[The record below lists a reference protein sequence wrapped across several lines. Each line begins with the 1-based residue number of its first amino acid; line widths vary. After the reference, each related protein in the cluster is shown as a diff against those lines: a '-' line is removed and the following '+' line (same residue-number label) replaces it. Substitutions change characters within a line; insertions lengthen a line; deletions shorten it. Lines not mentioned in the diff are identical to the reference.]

1 MYHVIPE
8 MVDSN
13 PHTKRTETFTAPESG
28 FLWLADVERFEEWD
42 KSEKHVTWET
52 LKNTQK
58 TSETSSSKKGVTQ
71 HHTRLHIS
79 NTSNN
84 PQPQK
89 RTKKRDNT
97 QRSPNLGTHSTL
109 INNQLHSD
117 GEGVMWET
125 WQRKVK
131 LGDGQPYAVFD
142 IVDSLPLDA
151 VSWRVFHH
159 HSNSRSDRI
168 GQC

>member
-1 MYHVIPE
+1 MGNTKEYPE
-8 MVDSN
+8 NVWN
-13 PHTKRTETFTAPESG
+13 IV
-28 FLWLADVERFEEWD
+28 L
-42 KSEKHVTWET
+42 
-52 LKNTQK
+52 Q
-58 TSETSSSKKGVTQ
+58 KGVTQ

-89 RTKKRDNT
+89 RTKKRDTTLKEALTWDTLNT
-97 QRSPNLGTHSTL
+97 QHSTL

>member
-13 PHTKRTETFTAPESG
+13 PHTKRTETFAAPESG
-28 FLWLADVERFEEWD
+28 FLWLADVGRFEEWD

-58 TSETSSSKKGVTQ
+58 TSETLSSKKGVTQ

-89 RTKKRDNT
+89 RTKRDTAPKEALTSGHKN
-97 QRSPNLGTHSTL
+97 NYHTHAMHPITS
-109 INNQLHSD
+109 
-117 GEGVMWET
+117 
-125 WQRKVK
+125 
-131 LGDGQPYAVFD
+131 
-142 IVDSLPLDA
+142 
-151 VSWRVFHH
+151 
-159 HSNSRSDRI
+159 
-168 GQC
+168 

>member
-58 TSETSSSKKGVTQ
+58 TSETLSSKKGVTQ

-89 RTKKRDNT
+89 RTKKRDTTLKEALTWDILNT
-97 QRSPNLGTHSTL
+97 QHSLTLNTH
-109 INNQLHSD
+109 
-117 GEGVMWET
+117 
-125 WQRKVK
+125 
-131 LGDGQPYAVFD
+131 
-142 IVDSLPLDA
+142 
-151 VSWRVFHH
+151 
-159 HSNSRSDRI
+159 
-168 GQC
+168 